1 MRPFLRIALALGAS
15 VLVAASAAAVI
26 LRIQSSKNP
35 VDTAT
40 VYSGDLAAAG
50 IMVTLLLAIGT
61 WWYKGH
67 RQSAPGV
74 GTREQV
80 AAAAERLAEVMG
92 DRWRREAAIRR
103 IVTPTPAMVRW
114 RWAADEVTASRL
126 DIATPPAPGTGPAP
140 FPDSGEACE
149 VLSMGVVTRL
159 HDELYARL
167 PHGRMVIVG
176 GPGAGKTGAMILLLL
191 AALDYRASL
200 KSSQRVRVP
209 VPVWLTMG
217 RWDPV
222 TTSLQDWAAEA
233 MQRDHPAL
241 RAADYGPNAARELLR
256 GGWVAL
262 FLDGLD
268 EMPEDVRAHA
278 VKRVDDEARGLR
290 VVVTSRIAEFQQ
302 ALQSG
307 RLDNTAVI
315 ELRPVQ
321 PKAAASYLL
330 QGQAGPDR
338 ERWDRLGAYLAHH
351 PDSVAAR
358 ALDNP
363 LTLSAARDT
372 YKNQDP
378 TLLTDTD
385 RFPTAHAVRQHL
397 FNQLLVTAYPDE
409 RQRGHATGWLAWI
422 ACQLGSSRDLSW
434 WEIPGWVP
442 LWKLRV
448 SFGCIGGLLFG
459 LAAGLVAAH
468 LAGWETGLLTG
479 VLAGLIFGL
488 GVAALVHNRGLERYP
503 RAFVPRLPRLRELG
517 WILLGGLI
525 GGLVIG
531 FTVWLAAAL
540 AVSLGAGLGD
550 RAGPGLVFALA
561 AGCIFGLAMGLALG
575 FGFFCTIPVATSPS
589 ATAVSTYRA
598 DRRTSIIAGLVIGVV
613 AGVMVGLAFGFI
625 SGLVTG
631 LGAGLFSALIAVQVP
646 VVKLTEI
653 ILRFEVGSSVN
664 FRRTLEDALDRQL
677 LRQAGTVYQFRHAA
691 LQDHLAAMYVQHRAV
706 VSGTRATNVSP
717 PDR

>member
-1 MRPFLRIALALGAS
+1 VRPFLRIALALGAS
-15 VLVAASAAAVI
+15 VVVAASAAAVI
-26 LRIQSSKNP
+26 LRIQSSTNP

-50 IMVTLLLAIGT
+50 IAVTLLLAIGT

-67 RQSAPGV
+67 RRSAPRV
-74 GTREQV
+74 GTAEQV
-80 AAAAERLAEVMG
+80 AAAAERLMEVMG
-92 DRWRREAAIRR
+92 DRWRREVAIRR

-140 FPDSGEACE
+140 LPDSGEPHE
-149 VLSMGVVTRL
+149 LLSTGVVTRL

-167 PHGRMVIVG
+167 PHGRMAIVG

-200 KSSQRVRVP
+200 EGGQRARVP

-222 TTSLQDWAAEA
+222 TTSLQDWAVEA
-233 MQRDHPAL
+233 MERDHPAL
-241 RAADYGPNAARELLR
+241 RAAEYGLNAARELLR
-256 GGWVAL
+256 GGRVAL

-302 ALQSG
+302 ALRSG

-315 ELRPVQ
+315 ELRPVR
-321 PKAAASYLL
+321 PEAAASYLL
-330 QGQAGPDR
+330 QGQAGSDR
-338 ERWDRLGAYLAHH
+338 ERWNRLGAYLAHH
-351 PDSVAAR
+351 PGSVAAR

-378 TLLTDTD
+378 MLLTDTA
-385 RFPTAHAVRQHL
+385 RFPTTHAVRQHL

-409 RQRGHATGWLAWI
+409 RQRGHATRWLAWI
-422 ACQLGSSRDLSW
+422 ACRLGSSRDLSW

-459 LAAGLVAAH
+459 LAAGLTAAH
-468 LAGWETGLLTG
+468 VAGWKTGLLAG
-479 VLAGLIFGL
+479 VPAGWIFGI
-488 GVAALVHNRGLERYP
+488 GVAALLHNRGFERYP

-540 AVSLGAGLGD
+540 AVSLGAGLGV
-550 RAGPGLVFALA
+550 RAGPGLVFAFA
-561 AGCIFGLAMGLALG
+561 AGYIFGLAIGLALG
-575 FGFFCTIPVATSPS
+575 FGYFCTIPVAASPS
-589 ATAVSTYRA
+589 ATAVGTYRA
-598 DRRTSIIAGLVIGVV
+598 DRRTSGIAALVIGVV
-613 AGVMVGLAFGFI
+613 AGVLVGSAFGFI
-625 SGLVTG
+625 PGLVTG
-631 LGAGLFSALIAVQVP
+631 LGAGLFAALIAVQVP

-653 ILRFEVGSSVN
+653 ILRFEVGSSIS
-664 FRRTLEDALDRQL
+664 FQRTLEDALDRQL

-691 LQDHLAAMYVQHRAV
+691 LQDHLAAMSTQQPTA
-706 VSGTRATNVSP
+706 VSGTSATNVTP
-717 PDR
+717 RDG

>member
-1 MRPFLRIALALGAS
+1 M
-15 VLVAASAAAVI
+15 
-26 LRIQSSKNP
+26 
-35 VDTAT
+35 
-40 VYSGDLAAAG
+40 
-50 IMVTLLLAIGT
+50 
-61 WWYKGH
+61 
-67 RQSAPGV
+67 
-74 GTREQV
+74 
-80 AAAAERLAEVMG
+80 
-92 DRWRREAAIRR
+92 
-103 IVTPTPAMVRW
+103 
-114 RWAADEVTASRL
+114 
-126 DIATPPAPGTGPAP
+126 
-140 FPDSGEACE
+140 
-149 VLSMGVVTRL
+149 VTRL

-167 PHGRMVIVG
+167 PHGRMVLVG

-191 AALDYRASL
+191 AALNYRATL
-200 KSSQRVRVP
+200 KSSQRAQVP

-222 TTSLQDWAAEA
+222 TTSLQDWAVET
-233 MQRDHPAL
+233 MKRDHPAL

-256 GGWVAL
+256 GSRVAL

-321 PKAAASYLL
+321 PEAAAAYLL
-330 QGQAGPDR
+330 QGQAGPAR
-338 ERWDRLGAYLAHH
+338 KRWDRLGAYLAHH
-351 PDSVAAR
+351 PGSVAAR

-363 LTLSAARDT
+363 LTLSAARDA

-378 TLLTDTD
+378 ILLTDTA
-385 RFPTAHAVRQHL
+385 RFPTAHAIRQHL
-397 FNQLLVTAYPDE
+397 FNQLLLTAYPDE
-409 RQRGHATGWLAWI
+409 RQRDHATRWLAWI
-422 ACQLGSSRDLSW
+422 ACRLGTSRDLSW

-448 SFGCIGGLLFG
+448 IFGCIGGLLFG
-459 LAAGLVAAH
+459 LAASLAAAH
-468 LAGWETGLLTG
+468 VAGRETGLLTG
-479 VLAGLIFGL
+479 VLAGSTFGL
-488 GVAALVHNRGLERYP
+488 GVAVFLHRRPLKRYP

-517 WILLGGLI
+517 WILQAGLAGGLI
-525 GGLVIG
+525 IG

-540 AVSLGAGLGD
+540 AVSLGAGLGT
-550 RAGPGLVFALA
+550 RAGPGLVLALA
-561 AGCIFGLAMGLALG
+561 AGCIFGLAMGLTLG
-575 FGFFCTIPVATSPS
+575 FGFCCTIPVASSPS
-589 ATAVSTYRA
+589 ATAVGTYRA
-598 DRRTSIIAGLVIGVV
+598 DRRTSVIAGLVIGVV
-613 AGVMVGLAFGFI
+613 AGVTVGFAFGFT

-631 LGAGLFSALIAVQVP
+631 LGAALFTGPIAVQVP

-653 ILRFEVGSSVN
+653 ILRFEEGNSVN
-664 FRRTLEDALDRQL
+664 FHRTLEDALDRQL

-691 LQDHLAAMYVQHRAV
+691 LQDHLAAMYTQHGAL
-706 VSGTRATNVSP
+706 VSGHAPRTSST